1 MVDALAPA
9 VDALRDGRSLA
20 EVADAAESGAES
32 TRDTTASKGR
42 ASYVGENA
50 RGVVDPGA
58 LVTSWLFRAAAQSQ
72 AR

>member
-1 MVDALAPA
+1 MASAL
-9 VDALRDGRSLA
+9 V
-20 EVADAAESGAES
+20 ES